1 MKIISC
7 YPSLPH
13 FRIIHCVTARFSW
26 ERNFI
31 LIHRGHQSSSKCLF
45 DEICKAAEAIGKSE
59 LLDYGVTAVSD
70 GRVAHFS
77 RLGERV
83 RRLAEDA
90 AFLSRRFLCFS
101 AFPSFSLFLRILEH
115 PRREIRFRFQDST
128 LIIYVHIQTV
138 DPTQKDAVTPLF
150 MHAPLWL
157 QTCTHRN
164 MHVCLAM
171 CGIVYWFYS
180 HRIKWFNTGVLNL
193 S

>member
-31 LIHRGHQSSSKCLF
+31 LIHRGHQSSS
-45 DEICKAAEAIGKSE
+45 KAAEAIGKSE

-101 AFPSFSLFLRILEH
+101 AFPNFSLFLRILEH

-128 LIIYVHIQTV
+128 LIIQYMSTYRQ
-138 DPTQKDAVTPLF
+138 
-150 MHAPLWL
+150 
-157 QTCTHRN
+157 
-164 MHVCLAM
+164 
-171 CGIVYWFYS
+171 
-180 HRIKWFNTGVLNL
+180 
-193 S
+193 

>member
-101 AFPSFSLFLRILEH
+101 AFPNFSLFLRILEH

-128 LIIYVHIQTV
+128 LIIQYMSTYRQ
-138 DPTQKDAVTPLF
+138 
-150 MHAPLWL
+150 
-157 QTCTHRN
+157 
-164 MHVCLAM
+164 
-171 CGIVYWFYS
+171 
-180 HRIKWFNTGVLNL
+180 
-193 S
+193 

>member
-1 MKIISC
+1 MLLRGFHGKGI
-7 YPSLPH
+7 L
-13 FRIIHCVTARFSW
+13 FL
-26 ERNFI
+26 FI
-31 LIHRGHQSSSKCLF
+31 GAHQSSSKCLF

-101 AFPSFSLFLRILEH
+101 GFPSFSLFLRILEH

-128 LIIYVHIQTV
+128 LIICPHTDSRSHTDGCSYSIIYACTIVTTDIY
-138 DPTQKDAVTPLF
+138 TQK
-150 MHAPLWL
+150 HA
-157 QTCTHRN
+157 
-164 MHVCLAM
+164 CLS
-171 CGIVYWFYS
+171 GIFY
-180 HRIKWFNTGVLNL
+180 
-193 S
+193 